1 MADSV
6 NRGSHKFTR
15 IKHKAGLVVFPDAAE
30 IDQEFLEGW
39 IERRRAF
46 GVGDDTGNTDRRLKT
61 VEDYTIGQN
70 TRTQFRALNLIIE
83 AHCRGTANID
93 DTLDT
98 IAEEVEEA
106 MVTDISRGGNA
117 KDTKLVSTEVDFDTA
132 SQKTGLMR
140 LTYLIS
146 YNTIENAVQTGV

>member
-1 MADSV
+1 MAHVRKSIREHV
-6 NRGSHKFTR
+6 VTTVTSLSTTGSNVYETR
-15 IKHKAGLVVFPDAAE
+15 YFPL
-30 IDQEFLEGW
+30 Q
-39 IERRRAF
+39 
-46 GVGDDTGNTDRRLKT
+46 TGNLPALIVYTLDET
-61 VEDYTIGQN
+61 IEDYTIGQN
-70 TRTQFRALNLIIE
+70 TRTQLRSLNLIIE

-106 MVTDISRGGNA
+106 MVTDISRGGPA
-117 KDTKLVSTEVDFDTA
+117 KDTKLVSTDIEFDTA

-146 YNTIENAVQTGV
+146 YNTVENAVQTGV

>member
-1 MADSV
+1 MAHVRKAIREHVVTTVTSLSTT
-6 NRGSHKFTR
+6 GSNVYETR
-15 IKHKAGLVVFPDAAE
+15 YFPL
-30 IDQEFLEGW
+30 Q
-39 IERRRAF
+39 
-46 GVGDDTGNTDRRLKT
+46 TGNLPALIVYTLDESI
-61 VEDYTIGQN
+61 EDYTLGKN
-70 TRTQFRALNLIIE
+70 TRTQQRSLNLIIE

-106 MVTDISRGGNA
+106 MVTDITRGGNA
-117 KDTKLVSTEVDFDTA
+117 KDTKLVSTEIEFDTA

-140 LTYLIS
+140 LTYLIN

>member
-1 MADSV
+1 MAHIRKSIREHV
-6 NRGSHKFTR
+6 VTTVTSLSTTGSNVYETR
-15 IKHKAGLVVFPDAAE
+15 YFPL
-30 IDQEFLEGW
+30 Q
-39 IERRRAF
+39 
-46 GVGDDTGNTDRRLKT
+46 TGNLPALIVYTLDET
-61 VEDYTIGQN
+61 IEDYTIGQN
-70 TRTQFRALNLIIE
+70 TRTQLRSLNLIIE

-146 YNTIENAVQTGV
+146 YNTVENAVQTGV

>member
-1 MADSV
+1 MAHIRKTIRENVKTAITGLSTTVTSV
-6 NRGSHKFTR
+6 YET
-15 IKHKAGLVVFPDAAE
+15 IYFPLQTLNLPALIVYTLDE
-30 IDQEFLEGW
+30 TI
-39 IERRRAF
+39 
-46 GVGDDTGNTDRRLKT
+46 
-61 VEDYTIGQN
+61 EDYTLGKN
-70 TRTQFRALNLIIE
+70 TRTQQRALNLIIE

-106 MVTDISRGGNA
+106 MVSDVTRGGHA
-117 KDTKLVSTEVDFDTA
+117 KDTKLVATEIEFDTA

-140 LTYLIS
+140 LTYLIH

>member
-1 MADSV
+1 MAHIRKAIREHVVTTVTSLSTT
-6 NRGSHKFTR
+6 GSNVYETR
-15 IKHKAGLVVFPDAAE
+15 YFPL
-30 IDQEFLEGW
+30 Q
-39 IERRRAF
+39 
-46 GVGDDTGNTDRRLKT
+46 TGNLPALIVYTLDET
-61 VEDYTIGQN
+61 VEDYTLGQN

-146 YNTIENAVQTGV
+146 YNTTENAVQTGV

>member
-1 MADSV
+1 MAHVRKAIREHVVTTITSLSTT
-6 NRGSHKFTR
+6 GSNVYETR
-15 IKHKAGLVVFPDAAE
+15 YFPL
-30 IDQEFLEGW
+30 Q
-39 IERRRAF
+39 
-46 GVGDDTGNTDRRLKT
+46 TGNLPALIVYTLDET
-61 VEDYTIGQN
+61 VEDYTLGQN

-106 MVTDISRGGNA
+106 MVADITRGGNA

-140 LTYLIS
+140 LTYLIN
-146 YNTIENAVQTGV
+146 YNTVENAVQTGV

>member
-1 MADSV
+1 MAHIRKSIREHV
-6 NRGSHKFTR
+6 VTTVTSLSTTGSNVYETR
-15 IKHKAGLVVFPDAAE
+15 YFPL
-30 IDQEFLEGW
+30 Q
-39 IERRRAF
+39 
-46 GVGDDTGNTDRRLKT
+46 TGNLPALIVYTLDET
-61 VEDYTIGQN
+61 VEDYTLGQN

-106 MVTDISRGGNA
+106 MVTDITRGGHA
-117 KDTKLVSTEVDFDTA
+117 QDTKLVSTDIEFDTA

-146 YNTIENAVQTGV
+146 YNTVENAVQTGV

>member
-1 MADSV
+1 MAHIRKTIREHVVTTITSLSTT
-6 NRGSHKFTR
+6 GSNVYETR
-15 IKHKAGLVVFPDAAE
+15 YFPL
-30 IDQEFLEGW
+30 Q
-39 IERRRAF
+39 
-46 GVGDDTGNTDRRLKT
+46 TGNLPALIVYTLDET
-61 VEDYTIGQN
+61 IEDYTIGQN
-70 TRTQFRALNLIIE
+70 TRTQLRSLNLIIE

-106 MVTDISRGGNA
+106 MVADITRGGNA
-117 KDTKLVSTEVDFDTA
+117 KDTKLVSTEIEFDTA

-146 YNTIENAVQTGV
+146 YSTVENAVQTGV

>member
-1 MADSV
+1 MAHVRKSIREHV
-6 NRGSHKFTR
+6 VTTVTSLSTTGSNVYETR
-15 IKHKAGLVVFPDAAE
+15 YFPL
-30 IDQEFLEGW
+30 Q
-39 IERRRAF
+39 
-46 GVGDDTGNTDRRLKT
+46 TGNLPALIVYTLDET

-70 TRTQFRALNLIIE
+70 TRTQLRSLNLIIE

-146 YNTIENAVQTGV
+146 YNTVENAVQTGV

>member
-1 MADSV
+1 MAHVRKAIREHVVTTITSLSTT
-6 NRGSHKFTR
+6 GSNVYETR
-15 IKHKAGLVVFPDAAE
+15 YFPL
-30 IDQEFLEGW
+30 Q
-39 IERRRAF
+39 
-46 GVGDDTGNTDRRLKT
+46 TGNLPALIVYTLDET
-61 VEDYTIGQN
+61 VEDYTLGQN

-146 YNTIENAVQTGV
+146 YNTVENAVQAGV

>member
-1 MADSV
+1 MAHIRKAISEHV
-6 NRGSHKFTR
+6 VTTVTSLSTTGSNVYETR
-15 IKHKAGLVVFPDAAE
+15 YFPL
-30 IDQEFLEGW
+30 Q
-39 IERRRAF
+39 
-46 GVGDDTGNTDRRLKT
+46 TGNLPALIVYTLDET
-61 VEDYTIGQN
+61 IEDYTIGQN
-70 TRTQFRALNLIIE
+70 TRTQYRSLNLIIE

-117 KDTKLVSTEVDFDTA
+117 KDTKLVSTEVEFDTA

-146 YNTIENAVQTGV
+146 YSTVENAVQTGV

>member
-1 MADSV
+1 MAH
-6 NRGSHKFTR
+6 NRKSIREHVVTTVTSLSTTGSNVYETR
-15 IKHKAGLVVFPDAAE
+15 YFPL
-30 IDQEFLEGW
+30 Q
-39 IERRRAF
+39 
-46 GVGDDTGNTDRRLKT
+46 TGNLPALIVYTLDET
-61 VEDYTIGQN
+61 VEDYTLGQN

-146 YNTIENAVQTGV
+146 YNTVENAVQTGV

>member
-1 MADSV
+1 MAHVRKAIREHVVTTITSLSTT
-6 NRGSHKFTR
+6 GSNVYETR
-15 IKHKAGLVVFPDAAE
+15 YFPL
-30 IDQEFLEGW
+30 Q
-39 IERRRAF
+39 
-46 GVGDDTGNTDRRLKT
+46 TGNLPALIVYTLDET
-61 VEDYTIGQN
+61 VEDYTLGQN

-106 MVTDISRGGNA
+106 MVTDITRGGHA
-117 KDTKLVSTEVDFDTA
+117 KDTKLVATEVDFDIA

-146 YNTIENAVQTGV
+146 YNTTENAVQAGV

>member
-1 MADSV
+1 MAHVRKAIREHVVTTITSLSTT
-6 NRGSHKFTR
+6 GSNVYETR
-15 IKHKAGLVVFPDAAE
+15 YFPL
-30 IDQEFLEGW
+30 Q
-39 IERRRAF
+39 
-46 GVGDDTGNTDRRLKT
+46 TGNLPALIVYTLDET
-61 VEDYTIGQN
+61 VEDYTLGQN

-106 MVTDISRGGNA
+106 MVTDITRGGNA
-117 KDTKLVSTEVDFDTA
+117 KDTKLVSTEVDFDTG

-146 YNTIENAVQTGV
+146 YNTVENAVQTGV

>member
-1 MADSV
+1 MAHVRKSIREHV
-6 NRGSHKFTR
+6 VTTVTSLSTTGSNVYETR
-15 IKHKAGLVVFPDAAE
+15 YFPL
-30 IDQEFLEGW
+30 Q
-39 IERRRAF
+39 
-46 GVGDDTGNTDRRLKT
+46 TGNLPALIVYTLDET
-61 VEDYTIGQN
+61 VEDYTLGQN

-146 YNTIENAVQTGV
+146 YNTVENQIQTGV

>member
-1 MADSV
+1 MAHVRKAIREHVVTTITSLSTTGSSV
-6 NRGSHKFTR
+6 YETR
-15 IKHKAGLVVFPDAAE
+15 YFPL
-30 IDQEFLEGW
+30 Q
-39 IERRRAF
+39 
-46 GVGDDTGNTDRRLKT
+46 TGNLPALIVYTLDET
-61 VEDYTIGQN
+61 VEDYTLGQN

>member
-1 MADSV
+1 MAPVRKAIREQVVTAITSLSTT
-6 NRGSHKFTR
+6 GSNVYETR
-15 IKHKAGLVVFPDAAE
+15 YFPL
-30 IDQEFLEGW
+30 Q
-39 IERRRAF
+39 
-46 GVGDDTGNTDRRLKT
+46 TGNLPALLVYTLDET

-70 TRTQFRALNLIIE
+70 TRTQHRSLNLIIE

-106 MVTDISRGGNA
+106 MVTDITRGGNA
-117 KDTKLVSTEVDFDTA
+117 KDTKLVSTEIEFDTA

-146 YNTIENAVQTGV
+146 YNTVENAVQAGV

>member
-1 MADSV
+1 MAHVRKAIREHVVTTITSLSTT
-6 NRGSHKFTR
+6 GSNVYETR
-15 IKHKAGLVVFPDAAE
+15 YFPL
-30 IDQEFLEGW
+30 Q
-39 IERRRAF
+39 
-46 GVGDDTGNTDRRLKT
+46 TGNLPALIVYTLDET
-61 VEDYTIGQN
+61 VEDYTLGQN

-106 MVTDISRGGNA
+106 MVTDITRGGNA
-117 KDTKLVSTEVDFDTA
+117 KDTKLVSTEVEFDTA

-146 YNTIENAVQTGV
+146 YSTVENAVQTGV

>member
-1 MADSV
+1 MAHVRKAIREHVVTTITSLSTT
-6 NRGSHKFTR
+6 GSNVYETR
-15 IKHKAGLVVFPDAAE
+15 YFPL
-30 IDQEFLEGW
+30 Q
-39 IERRRAF
+39 
-46 GVGDDTGNTDRRLKT
+46 TGNLPALIVYTLDET

-106 MVTDISRGGNA
+106 MVTDITRGGHA
-117 KDTKLVSTEVDFDTA
+117 QDTKLVSTDIEFDTA

-146 YNTIENAVQTGV
+146 YNTVENAVQTGV

>member
-1 MADSV
+1 MAHIRKTIREHVVTTITSLSTT
-6 NRGSHKFTR
+6 GSNVYETR
-15 IKHKAGLVVFPDAAE
+15 YFPL
-30 IDQEFLEGW
+30 Q
-39 IERRRAF
+39 
-46 GVGDDTGNTDRRLKT
+46 TGNLPALIVYTLDET
-61 VEDYTIGQN
+61 VEDYTLGQN

-106 MVTDISRGGNA
+106 MVTDITRGGNA
-117 KDTKLVSTEVDFDTA
+117 KDTKLVSTEVDVDTA

-146 YNTIENAVQTGV
+146 YNTVENAVQTGV

>member
-1 MADSV
+1 MAHVRKAIREHVVTTITSLSTT
-6 NRGSHKFTR
+6 GSNVYETR
-15 IKHKAGLVVFPDAAE
+15 YFPL
-30 IDQEFLEGW
+30 Q
-39 IERRRAF
+39 
-46 GVGDDTGNTDRRLKT
+46 TGNLQALIVYTLDET
-61 VEDYTIGQN
+61 IEDYTIVKN
-70 TRTQFRALNLIIE
+70 TRTQLRSLNLIIE

-106 MVTDISRGGNA
+106 MVTDITRGGNA
-117 KDTKLVSTEVDFDTA
+117 KDTKLVATEVDFDTA

-146 YNTIENAVQTGV
+146 YNTVENAVQAGV

>member
-1 MADSV
+1 MAHVRKAIREQVVTTITSLSTT
-6 NRGSHKFTR
+6 GSNVYETR
-15 IKHKAGLVVFPDAAE
+15 YFPL
-30 IDQEFLEGW
+30 Q
-39 IERRRAF
+39 
-46 GVGDDTGNTDRRLKT
+46 TGNLPALIVYTLDET
-61 VEDYTIGQN
+61 VEDYTLGQN

-106 MVTDISRGGNA
+106 MVTDISRGGHA
-117 KDTKLVSTEVDFDTA
+117 KDTKLVATEVDFDTA

-146 YNTIENAVQTGV
+146 YNTTENAVQAGV

>member
-1 MADSV
+1 MAHIRKSIREHV
-6 NRGSHKFTR
+6 VTTVTSLSTTGSNVYETR
-15 IKHKAGLVVFPDAAE
+15 YFPL
-30 IDQEFLEGW
+30 Q
-39 IERRRAF
+39 
-46 GVGDDTGNTDRRLKT
+46 TGNLPALIVYTLDET

-70 TRTQFRALNLIIE
+70 TRTQLRSLNLIIE

-106 MVTDISRGGNA
+106 MVTDITRGGNA

-146 YNTIENAVQTGV
+146 YNTVENAVQAGV

>member
-1 MADSV
+1 MAHVRKAIREHVVTTITSLSTT
-6 NRGSHKFTR
+6 GSNVYETR
-15 IKHKAGLVVFPDAAE
+15 YFPL
-30 IDQEFLEGW
+30 Q
-39 IERRRAF
+39 
-46 GVGDDTGNTDRRLKT
+46 TGNLPALIVYTLDET
-61 VEDYTIGQN
+61 VEDYTLGQN

-106 MVTDISRGGNA
+106 MVTDITRGGNA

-146 YNTIENAVQTGV
+146 YNTVENAVQTGV

>member
-1 MADSV
+1 MAHVRKAIREHVVTTITSLSTT
-6 NRGSHKFTR
+6 GSNVYETR
-15 IKHKAGLVVFPDAAE
+15 YFPL
-30 IDQEFLEGW
+30 Q
-39 IERRRAF
+39 
-46 GVGDDTGNTDRRLKT
+46 TGNLPALIVYTLDET
-61 VEDYTIGQN
+61 VEDYTLGQN

-106 MVTDISRGGNA
+106 MVTDITRGGNA
-117 KDTKLVSTEVDFDTA
+117 KDTKLVATEVDFDTA

-146 YNTIENAVQTGV
+146 YNTVENAVQAGV

>member
-1 MADSV
+1 MAHIRKAIREHVVTTVTSLSTT
-6 NRGSHKFTR
+6 GSNVYETR
-15 IKHKAGLVVFPDAAE
+15 YFPL
-30 IDQEFLEGW
+30 Q
-39 IERRRAF
+39 
-46 GVGDDTGNTDRRLKT
+46 TGNLPALIVYTLDET

-117 KDTKLVSTEVDFDTA
+117 KDTKLVSTEVEFETA

>member
-1 MADSV
+1 MAHIRKTIREHVVTTVTSLSTT
-6 NRGSHKFTR
+6 GSNVYETR
-15 IKHKAGLVVFPDAAE
+15 YFPL
-30 IDQEFLEGW
+30 Q
-39 IERRRAF
+39 
-46 GVGDDTGNTDRRLKT
+46 TGNLPALIVYTLDET

-70 TRTQFRALNLIIE
+70 TRTQLRSLNLIIE

-106 MVTDISRGGNA
+106 MVADITRGGNA

-140 LTYLIS
+140 LTYLIT
-146 YNTIENAVQTGV
+146 YNTVENAVQAGV

>member
-1 MADSV
+1 MAHVRKSIREHV
-6 NRGSHKFTR
+6 VTTVTSLSTTGSNVYETR
-15 IKHKAGLVVFPDAAE
+15 YFPL
-30 IDQEFLEGW
+30 Q
-39 IERRRAF
+39 
-46 GVGDDTGNTDRRLKT
+46 TGNLPALIVYTLVET

-70 TRTQFRALNLIIE
+70 TRTQLRSLNLIIE

-146 YNTIENAVQTGV
+146 YNTTENAVQTGV

>member
-1 MADSV
+1 MAHVRKAIREHVVTTITSLSTT
-6 NRGSHKFTR
+6 GSNVYETR
-15 IKHKAGLVVFPDAAE
+15 YFPL
-30 IDQEFLEGW
+30 Q
-39 IERRRAF
+39 
-46 GVGDDTGNTDRRLKT
+46 TGNLPALIVYTLDET
-61 VEDYTIGQN
+61 VEDYTLGQN

-106 MVTDISRGGNA
+106 MVTDITRGGNA
-117 KDTKLVSTEVDFDTA
+117 QDTKLVATEVDFDTA

-146 YNTIENAVQTGV
+146 YNTVENAVQTGVYLWQQIE

>member
-1 MADSV
+1 MAHIRKAIREHVVTTVTSLSTT
-6 NRGSHKFTR
+6 GSNVYETR
-15 IKHKAGLVVFPDAAE
+15 YFPL
-30 IDQEFLEGW
+30 Q
-39 IERRRAF
+39 
-46 GVGDDTGNTDRRLKT
+46 TGNLPALIVYTLDET

-146 YNTIENAVQTGV
+146 YSTIENAVQTGV

>member
-1 MADSV
+1 MAHVRKAIREHVVTTITSLSTT
-6 NRGSHKFTR
+6 GSNVYETR
-15 IKHKAGLVVFPDAAE
+15 YFPL
-30 IDQEFLEGW
+30 Q
-39 IERRRAF
+39 
-46 GVGDDTGNTDRRLKT
+46 TGNLPALIVYTLDET
-61 VEDYTIGQN
+61 VEDYTLGQN

>member
-1 MADSV
+1 MAHVRKAIREHVVTTITSLSTT
-6 NRGSHKFTR
+6 GSNVYETR
-15 IKHKAGLVVFPDAAE
+15 YFPL
-30 IDQEFLEGW
+30 Q
-39 IERRRAF
+39 
-46 GVGDDTGNTDRRLKT
+46 TGNLPALIVYTLDET
-61 VEDYTIGQN
+61 VEDYTLGQN

-106 MVTDISRGGNA
+106 MVTDITRGGHA
-117 KDTKLVSTEVDFDTA
+117 KDTKLVATEVDFDTA

-146 YNTIENAVQTGV
+146 YNTTENAVQAGV